1 MIEHNMHTQQPRFEP
16 ATKTGCSHYEL
27 HNSCNMLSTI
37 ASSWLL
43 LLQISTLVGMWL
55 IPVVLSLRFY
65 WWRFI
70 TIWSVF
76 SLITGFVS
84 FKATRKPI
92 AGTTPRSINQSIK
105 VICNARNVVHRLKS
119 EVRAV
124 ASGRVLLMVIE
135 KVGHWVTLS
144 LGNTKD

>member
-1 MIEHNMHTQQPRFEP
+1 M
-16 ATKTGCSHYEL
+16 
-27 HNSCNMLSTI
+27 
-37 ASSWLL
+37 LL

-70 TIWSVF
+70 TVWSVF

-92 AGTTPRSINQSIK
+92 AGTTPRCDVSIPYMCLFYIH
-105 VICNARNVVHRLKS
+105 CLRETCARVKKS
-119 EVRAV
+119 EVMFLDFEKKMFKV
-124 ASGRVLLMVIE
+124 YNIIFSTENLGKSSGNLQNSWKFSV
-135 KVGHWVTLS
+135 
-144 LGNTKD
+144 